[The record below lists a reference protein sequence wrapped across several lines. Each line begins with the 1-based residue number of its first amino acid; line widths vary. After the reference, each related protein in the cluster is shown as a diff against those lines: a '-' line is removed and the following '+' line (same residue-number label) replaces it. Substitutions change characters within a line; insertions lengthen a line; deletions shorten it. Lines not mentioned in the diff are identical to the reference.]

1 MSKGL
6 LVVISAPSGTG
17 KTTICNK
24 LLKKNPDWKFSIS
37 ATTRVMREGEI
48 DGKNYIF
55 MDIDKFEHYAKFGDF
70 VEWEWVHGNKY
81 GTLISPL
88 EDALEKGNILLLDV
102 DVKGSQSIIEE
113 FPDETISFFIEPPG
127 ETLPEQIEIL
137 EERLTKRGNE
147 SATLVRRRLKR
158 LSLEMEFKDKFNH
171 AIINADV
178 DKATEEIE
186 KIIKEKNKWQRSL

>member
-1 MSKGL
+1 MNKGI

-17 KTTICNK
+17 KTTICSK
-24 LLKKNPDWKFSIS
+24 LLKNNPDWKFSIS
-37 ATTRVMREGEI
+37 ATTREMREGEI
-48 DGKNYIF
+48 DGKNYVY
-55 MDIDKFEHYAKFGDF
+55 MDIDKFDHYVKFGDF

-88 EDALEKGNILLLDV
+88 EDALENGDVMLLDI

-113 FPDETISFFIEPPG
+113 YPDETISFFIEPPG
-127 ETLPEQIEIL
+127 ETLADQIEIL
-137 EERLTKRGNE
+137 EDRLMKRGNE
-147 SATLVRRRLKR
+147 SATLVKRRLKR

-171 AIINADV
+171 TIINADV

-186 KIIKEKNKWQRSL
+186 KIIKEKIK

>member
-186 KIIKEKNKWQRSL
+186 KIIKEKNK

>member
-1 MSKGL
+1 MSKGI

-17 KTTICNK
+17 KTTICSK
-24 LLKKNPDWKFSIS
+24 LLKNNPNWKFSIS
-37 ATTRVMREGEI
+37 ATTREMREGEI
-48 DGKNYIF
+48 DGKNYVF
-55 MDIDKFEHYAKFGDF
+55 MDIDKFDHYVKFGDF

-81 GTLISPL
+81 GTLIGPL
-88 EDALEKGNILLLDV
+88 EDALEKGEVMLLDI

-113 FPDETISFFIEPPG
+113 YPDETISFFIEPPG
-127 ETLPEQIEIL
+127 ETLADQVEIL
-137 EERLTKRGNE
+137 EDRLMKRGNE

-158 LSLEMEFKDKFNH
+158 LSLELEFKDKFNH

-186 KIIKEKNKWQRSL
+186 KIIKEKIK

>member
-88 EDALEKGNILLLDV
+88 EDALEKGDILLLDV

-186 KIIKEKNKWQRSL
+186 TIIKEKNK